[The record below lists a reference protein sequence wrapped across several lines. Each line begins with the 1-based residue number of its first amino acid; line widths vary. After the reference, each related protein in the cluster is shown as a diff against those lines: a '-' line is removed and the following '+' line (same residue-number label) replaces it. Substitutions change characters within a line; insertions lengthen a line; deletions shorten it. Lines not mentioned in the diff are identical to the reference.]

1 MQRGGQVL
9 PHSAAAARCRV
20 RGCRWGEMGQRV
32 PCRAGRVAGDIPALV
47 SLGKGGT
54 ELKATATDPYLDA

>member
-9 PHSAAAARCRV
+9 PHSAAAARCR
-20 RGCRWGEMGQRV
+20 WGEMGQRV
-32 PCRAGRVAGDIPALV
+32 LCRAGRVAGDIPALV